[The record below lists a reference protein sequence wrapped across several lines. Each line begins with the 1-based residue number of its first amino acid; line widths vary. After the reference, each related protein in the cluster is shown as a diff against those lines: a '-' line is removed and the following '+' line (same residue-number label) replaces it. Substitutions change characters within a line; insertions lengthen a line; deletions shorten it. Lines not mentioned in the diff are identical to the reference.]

1 KEDER
6 RGKAAL
12 VFMEMVLGD
21 PRRIEA
27 EPFGVDD
34 LRGRQ
39 PVPLGGVRLIE
50 QTREETQAFRQHRYR
65 HLPAIMHQRDRVR
78 DLLDRPSIAL
88 DGLDESLSVA
98 NRGRRW
104 ESAAGASRQSG
115 YRSPAR
121 GPADPRG
128 AVRRLLLARECQFRS
143 RVPNSPP
150 AKGAHRR
157 RISLLRLRP
166 EAC

>member
-1 KEDER
+1 PRCLGGDLGQEDER

-65 HLPAIMHQRDRVR
+65 HLPAIMHQRDSEICWTAP
-78 DLLDRPSIAL
+78 PSHWTGSMNL
-88 DGLDESLSVA
+88 F
-98 NRGRRW
+98 
-104 ESAAGASRQSG
+104 
-115 YRSPAR
+115 P
-121 GPADPRG
+121 
-128 AVRRLLLARECQFRS
+128 
-143 RVPNSPP
+143 
-150 AKGAHRR
+150 
-157 RISLLRLRP
+157 
-166 EAC
+166 